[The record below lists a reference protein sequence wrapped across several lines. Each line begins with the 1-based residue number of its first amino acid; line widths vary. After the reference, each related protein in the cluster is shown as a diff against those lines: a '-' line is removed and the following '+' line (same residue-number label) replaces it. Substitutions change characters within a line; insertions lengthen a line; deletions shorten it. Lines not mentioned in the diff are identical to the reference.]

1 MKMKRALS
9 RQGFFATCI
18 IAAVILKPASAIWCY
33 QCRSTDHKDPFQ
45 CGEYMTS
52 DISIE
57 PLDCKAVYN
66 AQYCVKQTGRFE
78 VQAISCYQCSSTENI
93 ECADNVI
100 HESSLSPHSCDG
112 IFEAM
117 CCIKTTGFFEGGLGT
132 KRFCSSH
139 DLGNYCNY
147 IQQPGDELEY
157 RSCVY
162 TCSTDGCNAANVQQ
176 PTVHMFLCSLLF
188 AGFYFSF
195 Y

>member
-18 IAAVILKPASAIWCY
+18 IAAVIFKPASAIWCY

-66 AQYCVKQTGRFE
+66 AQYCVKQTGR
-78 VQAISCYQCSSTENI
+78 
-93 ECADNVI
+93 
-100 HESSLSPHSCDG
+100 
-112 IFEAM
+112 
-117 CCIKTTGFFEGGLGT
+117 FEGGLGT

-176 PTVHMFLCSLLF
+176 PTVHTFLCSLLF